1 MKRKGATGK
10 VESCAKILEVEKF
23 SFQRAISKFVSE
35 HDIPLDLVLKGATKL
50 YFMRYSRVVII
61 LFSTDLYNSVFS
73 TYSFGKTRFSFFCV
87 LLFHVS
93 IFWLLVFAAFACNA
107 KALQLRFFFFFFFLL
122 LASAFGQAAKSFFR
136 NVLSRKCVSKIGL
149 TSLDT
154 PKKIFP

>member
-10 VESCAKILEVEKF
+10 VESCAKILEVEKL

-73 TYSFGKTRFSFFCV
+73 TYSFGKTRVSFFCV

-107 KALQLRFFFFFFFLL
+107 KSFAIAFLFFL
-122 LASAFGQAAKSFFR
+122 FFSP
-136 NVLSRKCVSKIGL
+136 SRQCFWPGCQK
-149 TSLDT
+149 
-154 PKKIFP
+154 FF